1 MDVLLDVMSVKPRPD
16 FTLLL
21 KFENSETRIFDM
33 RPLLDKKPF
42 TNLKDT
48 RLFLQAHVEN
58 GTVVWPGN
66 LDIAPE
72 TLFDHSVPVTA
83 DQQANGWR

>member
-1 MDVLLDVMSVKPRPD
+1 MDALLDVMAVKPRPD

-21 KFENSETRIFDM
+21 KFENSEMRIFDM
-33 RPLLDKKPF
+33 RPLLGKRPF
-42 TNLKDT
+42 TRLKDT
-48 RLFLQAHVEN
+48 ELFLQAYIEN

-72 TLFDHSVPVTA
+72 TLFDNSVLTTV
-83 DQQANGWR
+83 DLQSHGWS